1 MRRPPPRST
10 RTDPLFPY
18 PTCFRSAGAGGEPD
32 CGAVRP
38 RREAVLACYSA
49 GLAASFAPISDR
61 CSVVGGVGAGAD
73 GGAIVADGFAPVA
86 GGGATGSAEIGR
98 ASCRERVCQYV

>member
-86 GGGATGSAEIGR
+86 GGGAKIGR
-98 ASCRERVCQYV
+98 ASCRERVGSSG